1 MRAAKIIIGKY
12 YKRAYK
18 HVAMFWISALFSVST
33 FDQLESIMES
43 IIAITNCEN
52 SSRFVKQHFE
62 NMKLCTDLD
71 INRVTAD
78 MVNENISSISVL
90 PRKTFFMRR
99 KVLMKNKN

>member
-12 YKRAYK
+12 YKRAYR

-43 IIAITNCEN
+43 IIAVTICEN

-62 NMKLCTDLD
+62 NIKHCTDLD
-71 INRVTAD
+71 RNRVTAELINKIYL
-78 MVNENISSISVL
+78 VYLVL
-90 PRKTFFMRR
+90 LRKIFFMRQ
-99 KVLMKNKN
+99 KVLMKS